1 MEKKDKEIILPE
13 LEKPELPPGEPPFFV
28 EAEAMLNRFAELSK
42 EIGTRAFDFFRAR
55 GGEWGRELEDWFKA
69 ETEVLRFVPVEITE
83 ADGMIKVDAS
93 VPGYAPA
100 DIELSVKD
108 NMIMMSGK
116 TEKKEEKKD
125 ENLVYSDFRSDRFFR
140 QFTLPSPVDADKA
153 MATLKDG
160 ILHIDLPKAKK
171 GEEATKIAVAAAGK

>member
-13 LEKPELPPGEPPFFV
+13 LDKPELMAGQPPFFV
-28 EAEAMLNRFAELSK
+28 EAEKMFDRFAQVSK
-42 EIGTRAFDFFRAR
+42 EIGMRAFDFFRAR
-55 GGEWGRELEDWFKA
+55 GGEWGRELDDWFKA
-69 ETEVLRFVPVEITE
+69 ETELLRYVPVEITE
-83 ADGMIKVDAS
+83 ADGMLKVNAA
-93 VPGYAPA
+93 VPGYTPE

-108 NMIMMSGK
+108 NVLMMSGK

-125 ENLVYSDFRSDRFFR
+125 ENLVYSDLRSDRFFR

-160 ILHIDLPKAKK
+160 ILHIDLPKATK
-171 GEEATKIAVAAAGK
+171 GEEVTKIAVAAAGK